1 MHSNWWA
8 EGSDAWMKPNGE
20 ITATYPSEKN
30 SGFALPTAGP
40 YKPSQV
46 VCQFKWVGHETAPA
60 GDLGEFV
67 VVNSNVAQ
75 WFLWTADGLLA
86 GRLFRDMRDPKS
98 IPWSMKDHGRGMQMR
113 DFNIFQEHFEGYF
126 TRTFEDNK
134 FYAVAGHN
142 HASLVEVKGLDK
154 FKRTNIPVEVSLQ
167 SLVDTEEWVK
177 KQKKIEVARRA
188 PVIDCFQFAVPPK
201 IDGNSNDWD
210 FVSAEIETGKFD
222 VDERGEDLRLSIGY
236 DKKYLYLCYTVAN
249 HGPMK
254 NTGEDWRLLFKTGAS
269 VDLQLG
275 RDPTADPKRR
285 APTKGDMR
293 LLMTLVK
300 GRTAAILYEPS
311 NLAADPAE
319 AWTVTSP
326 VAKVEFDRVVKLND
340 VRIFPRGHHRSY
352 IVEAAIPLKTLGI
365 EPKDGL
371 RLKMDW
377 GVLRTGPDGYAC
389 LERTYWSNKA
399 TGITADRPSEARL
412 SPDMWGYLLFHSKKG
427 GAGGAPPVPGTT
439 LGTEPKEET
448 EDDPFLEDLDED

>member
-1 MHSNWWA
+1 
-8 EGSDAWMKPNGE
+8 MKTSGE
-20 ITATYPSEKN
+20 CVATYPSEKN

-40 YKPSQV
+40 YTPGQV

-60 GDLGEFV
+60 GGLGEFV
-67 VVNSNVAQ
+67 VMNSNVAQ

-86 GRLFRDMRDPKS
+86 GRLFRDMRDPRS
-98 IPWSMKDHGRGMQMR
+98 IPWSMKEHARGLQMR

-126 TRTFEDNK
+126 TRTFEDDK

-154 FKRTNIPVEVSLQ
+154 FRRWNVPVDVSLRK
-167 SLVDTEEWVK
+167 LVDTEEWVK
-177 KQKKIEVARRA
+177 KQKKVEVARRA
-188 PVIDCFQFAVPPK
+188 PVIDCYQLAMPPK

-210 FVSAEIETGKFD
+210 FVSAEVETGKFD
-222 VDERGEDLRLSIGY
+222 VDERGEDLRLRIGY
-236 DKKYLYLCYTVAN
+236 DKAFLYLCYTVAN

-275 RDPTADPKRR
+275 RDPAADPKRR

-293 LLMTLVK
+293 LLMTSVK
-300 GRTAAILYEPS
+300 GRATAVLYEPS
-311 NLAADPAE
+311 NPAADPSE

-326 VAKVEFDRVVKLND
+326 VGKAEFDRVVQLKD
-340 VRIFPRGHHRSY
+340 VRLAARQHHRSY
-352 IVEAAIPLKTLGI
+352 VVEAAIPLKTLGVQ
-365 EPKDGL
+365 PVDGL

-377 GVLRTGPDGYAC
+377 GVLRTGPDGYET
-389 LERTYWSNKA
+389 LERIYWSNKA

-412 SPDMWGYLLFHSKKG
+412 SPDMWGHLLFHTKKG
-427 GAGGAPPVPGTT
+427 AADAPPVPEAT
-439 LGTEPKEET
+439 LGKEPDGEK
-448 EDDPFLEDLDED
+448 EDDPFLEDLEDN